1 MQPKVDVLQGSVLV
15 VDDQA
20 ADVLVLTGM
29 LRSAGF
35 QRIASTTDPRTV
47 CGLHREHRYDLIILD
62 LQMPGM
68 DGFKVMDGLKAIET
82 DDYLSVLVVT
92 ANPTHKMRALQSG
105 AKDFVSKPF
114 DAPEV
119 LVRVHNLLEV
129 RLLHQAS
136 RDQSKLLESLAL
148 HDALTGLAN
157 RRLLADRMSM
167 ALAHARRHT
176 SALAVVYLD
185 LDGFKRLNDARGHG
199 AGDALLRQVA
209 QRLVALVREED
220 TVARAGGDEFI
231 LLLWH
236 ISGPEYATAVALK
249 VLAALA
255 VPFIVEGHSVSISAS
270 AGVSIYPDHG
280 EDAETLTKSADRAL
294 YEAKRAGKNVH
305 RISGGT
311 VSLIDATAPTDP
323 TDPTAIDR

>member
-15 VDDQA
+15 VDDQD
-20 ADVLVLTGM
+20 ADVLILTGM
-29 LRSAGF
+29 LRRAGF

-47 CGLHREHRYDLIILD
+47 CALHREHRYDLIILD
-62 LQMPGM
+62 LQMPDM
-68 DGFKVMDGLKAIET
+68 DGFEVMDGLKAIET

-209 QRLVALVREED
+209 QRLVTLVREED

-236 ISGPEYATAVALK
+236 ISGPEYASAVALK
-249 VLAALA
+249 VIAALA
-255 VPFIVEGHSVSISAS
+255 VPFIVEGHAVSISVS

-323 TDPTAIDR
+323 TAIDR

>member
-15 VDDQA
+15 VDDQD
-20 ADVLVLTGM
+20 ADVLILTGM
-29 LRSAGF
+29 LRRAGF

-47 CGLHREHRYDLIILD
+47 CALHRQHRYDLIILD
-62 LQMPGM
+62 LQMPDM
-68 DGFKVMDGLKAIET
+68 DGFEVMDGLKAIET

-209 QRLVALVREED
+209 QRLVTLVREED

-236 ISGPEYATAVALK
+236 ISGPEYASAVALK
-249 VLAALA
+249 VIAALA
-255 VPFIVEGHSVSISAS
+255 VPFIVEGHAVSISVS

-323 TDPTAIDR
+323 TAIDR

>member
-47 CGLHREHRYDLIILD
+47 CALHREHCYDLIILD

-92 ANPTHKMRALQSG
+92 ANPTHKLRALQSG

-136 RDQSKLLESLAL
+136 RDQGKLLESLAL

-199 AGDALLRQVA
+199 VGDALLRQVA

-249 VLAALA
+249 VIAALA

-323 TDPTAIDR
+323 TDQTAIDR

>member
-1 MQPKVDVLQGSVLV
+1 MQPTVDVLQGSILV
-15 VDDQA
+15 VDDQD
-20 ADVLVLTGM
+20 ADVLLLTAM

-35 QRIASTTDPRTV
+35 QRIASTTNPRVV
-47 CGLHREHRYDLIILD
+47 CALHREHRYDLIILD

-68 DGFKVMDGLKAIET
+68 DGFEVMDGLKAIET
-82 DDYLSVLVVT
+82 DDYLSVLAVT

-105 AKDFVSKPF
+105 AKDFISKPF

-129 RLLHQAS
+129 RLLHEAAL
-136 RDQSKLLESLAL
+136 DQGKLLESMAL
-148 HDALTGLAN
+148 HDVLTGLAN
-157 RRLLADRMSM
+157 RRLLTDRISM

-176 SALAVVYLD
+176 SALALVYLD
-185 LDGFKRLNDARGHG
+185 LDGFKQLNDARGHG
-199 AGDALLRQVA
+199 AGDALLRLVA
-209 QRLVALVREED
+209 QRLLALVREED

-231 LLLWH
+231 LVLWH

-249 VLAALA
+249 VIEALA
-255 VPFIVEGHSVSISAS
+255 EPFIVEGHAVSITAS

-280 EDAETLTKSADRAL
+280 EDADTLTHSADQAL

-311 VSLIDATAPTDP
+311 VSLLDAAGPIVP
-323 TDPTAIDR
+323 PAIDR

>member
-47 CGLHREHRYDLIILD
+47 CALHREHRYDLIILD

>member
-1 MQPKVDVLQGSVLV
+1 MQPKIDVLQGSVLV

-29 LRSAGF
+29 LRNAGF

-47 CGLHREHRYDLIILD
+47 CALHLEHRYDLIILD
-62 LQMPGM
+62 LQMPDM
-68 DGFKVMDGLKAIET
+68 NGFEVMDGLKAIET

-136 RDQSKLLESLAL
+136 RVQGKLLESLAL

-249 VLAALA
+249 VIAALA

-280 EDAETLTKSADRAL
+280 EDAETLMKSADRAL

-311 VSLIDATAPTDP
+311 VSLIDAAAP
-323 TDPTAIDR
+323 TDPTAID

>member
-15 VDDQA
+15 VDDQD
-20 ADVLVLTGM
+20 ADVLILTGM
-29 LRSAGF
+29 LRRAGF

-47 CGLHREHRYDLIILD
+47 CALHRQHRYDLIILD
-62 LQMPGM
+62 LQMPDM
-68 DGFKVMDGLKAIET
+68 DGFEVMDGLKAIEM

-249 VLAALA
+249 VIAALA
-255 VPFIVEGHSVSISAS
+255 VPFIVEGHAVSISVS
-270 AGVSIYPDHG
+270 AGVSIYPNHG

-323 TDPTAIDR
+323 TAIDR

>member
-15 VDDQA
+15 VDDQD
-20 ADVLVLTGM
+20 ADVLILTGM
-29 LRSAGF
+29 LRRAGF

-47 CGLHREHRYDLIILD
+47 CALHRQHRYDLIILD
-62 LQMPGM
+62 LQMPDM
-68 DGFKVMDGLKAIET
+68 DGFEVMDGLKAIET

-249 VLAALA
+249 VIAALA
-255 VPFIVEGHSVSISAS
+255 VPFIVEGHAVSISVS
-270 AGVSIYPDHG
+270 AGVSIYPNHG

-323 TDPTAIDR
+323 TAIDR

>member
-1 MQPKVDVLQGSVLV
+1 MQPKIDVLQGSVLV

-29 LRSAGF
+29 LRNAGF
-35 QRIASTTDPRTV
+35 QRITSTTDPRTV
-47 CGLHREHRYDLIILD
+47 CALHLEHRYDLIILD
-62 LQMPGM
+62 LQMPDM
-68 DGFKVMDGLKAIET
+68 DGFEVMDGLKAIET
-82 DDYLSVLVVT
+82 DDYLSVLAVT

-249 VLAALA
+249 VIAALA

-280 EDAETLTKSADRAL
+280 EDAETLTNSADRAL
-294 YEAKRAGKNVH
+294 YEAKRAGKNVY

-311 VSLIDATAPTDP
+311 VSLGDATAPTDP
-323 TDPTAIDR
+323 TAID

>member
-1 MQPKVDVLQGSVLV
+1 
-15 VDDQA
+15 
-20 ADVLVLTGM
+20 M

-35 QRIASTTDPRTV
+35 QRIASTTNPRAV
-47 CGLHREHRYDLIILD
+47 CALHREHRYDLIILD

-68 DGFKVMDGLKAIET
+68 NGFEVMDGLKAIET
-82 DDYLSVLVVT
+82 DDYLSVLAVT
-92 ANPTHKMRALQSG
+92 ANPTYKMRALQSG
-105 AKDFVSKPF
+105 AKDFISKPF

-129 RLLHQAS
+129 RLLHEAAL
-136 RDQSKLLESLAL
+136 DQGKLLESMAL

-157 RRLLADRMSM
+157 RRLLTDRISM

-176 SALAVVYLD
+176 SALALVYLD
-185 LDGFKRLNDARGHG
+185 LDGFKQLNDARGHG

-209 QRLVALVREED
+209 QRLLALVREED

-231 LLLWH
+231 LVLWH

-249 VLAALA
+249 VIEALA
-255 VPFIVEGHSVSISAS
+255 EPFIVEGHAVSITAS

-280 EDAETLTKSADRAL
+280 EDADTLTNSADQAL

-311 VSLIDATAPTDP
+311 VSLIDAARPIDP
-323 TDPTAIDR
+323 SAIDR

>member
-47 CGLHREHRYDLIILD
+47 CALHREHRYDLIILD

-92 ANPTHKMRALQSG
+92 ANPSHKMRALQSG

>member
-35 QRIASTTDPRTV
+35 QRITSTTDPRTV
-47 CGLHREHRYDLIILD
+47 CALHLEHRYDLIILD

-68 DGFKVMDGLKAIET
+68 DGFAVMDDLKTIET
-82 DDYLSVLVVT
+82 GDYLSVLAVT

-114 DAPEV
+114 DAAEV
-119 LVRVHNLLEV
+119 LARVHNLLEV
-129 RLLHQAS
+129 RLLHQAA
-136 RDQSKLLESLAL
+136 RDQGKLLESLAL

-157 RRLLADRMSM
+157 RRLLADRMAM

-176 SALAVVYLD
+176 SALALVYLD
-185 LDGFKRLNDARGHG
+185 LDGFKQLNDALGHG

-209 QRLVALVREED
+209 QRLVASVREED

-249 VLAALA
+249 LIAALA
-255 VPFIVEGHSVSISAS
+255 VPFIVEGHPVSITAS

-280 EDAETLTKSADRAL
+280 EDAETLMKSADRAL

-311 VSLIDATAPTDP
+311 LSLIDATAPTDP
-323 TDPTAIDR
+323 TAID